1 MKQRLTLFVLLV
13 AMAAFS
19 GCASKLMKPVEKGAA
34 AYKPGEN
41 EATIIF
47 LRNSFF
53 GAAIQ
58 ATVCD
63 VTGEETKF
71 IGILSNKF
79 KIAYKTTPG
88 KHMFM
93 VVGENGDFMPG
104 EFEAG
109 KTYFAIV
116 VPRPGFF
123 KARFSLNPV
132 HQDEYHESFASDR
145 RATHFVENTPESRAW
160 FMENAADI
168 RAHLEKDL
176 PRWHKKS
183 ARNKI
188 GLLPEDGR

>member
-1 MKQRLTLFVLLV
+1 MKQRLSLFVLIV

-19 GCASKLMKPVEKGAA
+19 GCASKLMKPVDKGSA
-34 AYKPGEN
+34 AYKPGDN

-47 LRNSFF
+47 LRNSIF
-53 GAAIQ
+53 GAAVQ
-58 ATVCD
+58 ATVYD

-71 IGILSNKF
+71 IGIVSYKF
-79 KIAYKTTPG
+79 KVAYKTTPG

-123 KARFSLNPV
+123 KTRFSLNPV
-132 HQDEYHESFASDR
+132 HQNEYNDKFAAYR
-145 RATHFVENTPESRAW
+145 RDTHFVENTPESLAW
-160 FMENAADI
+160 FAENAANI
-168 RAHLEKDL
+168 RATREKDL
-176 PRWHKKS
+176 PRWHKK
-183 ARNKI
+183 AEEDKI